1 MKKVMLGI
9 LVVIPI
15 IIMLIVGL
23 VTSFVSTQAYIG
35 VESVSLDRDTVQI
48 SLSDVEQD
56 ANGRYIVDLDDY
68 INVTVLPERATN
80 KTVEWQIQGDVEV
93 TTSGVPGAELV
104 EASDEGYQVVDT
116 NTTGLLEITGY
127 CTFRVSA
134 SAEGYIDTCLVE
146 VTDSD
151 VQNITLSG
159 QNELS
164 TGEKTML
171 TAAYDP
177 AGSMV
182 TEGRWESDNPS
193 VATVDANGVVT
204 AVGEGRAVIYM
215 YATQNKATEEIGKL
229 SEVRSEGFAVNVT
242 AGASLFGS
250 TVYTADRR
258 VDLAASGVADAS
270 SATDGV
276 IEDGILIINE
286 GASSATVSS
295 PAGDVMFVVCGAD
308 DFVIANADFFA
319 YDSDSED
326 TYTLGIGEIPL
337 DLDAEWLA
345 DIGASDDAP
354 EAKWSSSDESVAT
367 VDENGVVTA
376 VSKGEVTITATVA
389 GNSRAIRLFA
399 VEKTSVFRL
408 QLDESSLAVGLARE
422 TVFAAYRFDP
432 EHELTQADYD
442 RGTEYYVD
450 NVLEIALSL
459 PVAPEE
465 ADDRAEF
472 YDAFIFET
480 DRPELASF
488 EGNVLVFNADA
499 IKERTD
505 ITISVRARYPRNPS
519 LAAQTLTITVIPA
532 VEVNDVNEFFVA
544 ARSTQTFTKLFNGL
558 NENNEVTH
566 RYDANTPAYD
576 GDIVLGS
583 DIAYCDTKTGEPL
596 LTALDVTAEKYQYN
610 NYEAQICCSLYGNNH
625 RIFASQSFMTK
636 YNCALVIVR
645 DEDAVVSNVTISPN
659 NDVGDEI
666 QAASDAKGIKGYA
679 IQFRTVSYDDE
690 YVNDDLTVCRLEYSI
705 IQNAGTG
712 IGLHGVD
719 LTIDGCIVR
728 NMGGTGIYVPTNM
741 ESEESA
747 QQSDGR
753 KGDVKYSILRTHNLV
768 MSNLIGTGM
777 SFHYVDF
784 SNNDYKKQYADQK
797 AAAGQVST
805 LIQTGFLDIYNWQST
820 DALSLIDKDSIGES
834 EAALIDP
841 AMVLLEEALKNPKFA
856 YLIKD
861 YDSNQYVHFGFISTG
876 LGEKSYLNPS
886 FEDERFVE
894 LSTDMFKDIGGL
906 GGTILGMLP
915 NPIRV
920 WCYTAS
926 ESAIVPGA
934 TYTVNTRFIDRLH
947 QD

>member
-1 MKKVMLGI
+1 MKKVMLGV

-35 VESVSLDRDTVQI
+35 VESVSMDRDTVQI
-48 SLSDVEQD
+48 FWSDVEED
-56 ANGRYIVDLDDY
+56 ANGRYIVNLNDY

-80 KTVEWQIQGDVEV
+80 KTVEWQIQGDIEV
-93 TTSGVPGAELV
+93 TTSGVPGVELV
-104 EASDEGYQVVDT
+104 EASDDGYTAVDT

-127 CTFRVSA
+127 CTFRVSVN
-134 SAEGYIDTCLVE
+134 AEGYLDTCLVE

-151 VQNITLSG
+151 VQSITLSG
-159 QNELS
+159 ENELS

-171 TAAYDP
+171 TAAYNP

-204 AVGEGRAVIYM
+204 AVGEGSAVIYM
-215 YATQNKATEEIGKL
+215 CATQNGTGE
-229 SEVRSEGFAVNVT
+229 EVRSEGFTVT
-242 AGASLFGS
+242 VKAGASLFGS
-250 TVYTADRR
+250 TVYTAERR
-258 VDLAASGVADAS
+258 VDLAAAGVADAAA
-270 SATDGV
+270 ATGGV
-276 IEDGILIINE
+276 IEDGVLVIDD

-295 PAGDVMFVVCGAD
+295 PAGDVTFVVCGAD

-319 YDSDSED
+319 YDPDSED

-345 DIGASDDAP
+345 DIGAQDEAP
-354 EAKWSSSDESVAT
+354 SATWSSSDESVAT

-389 GNSRAIRLFA
+389 GVSKEIRLFA
-399 VEKTSVFRL
+399 VEKISIFRL

-422 TVFAAYRFDP
+422 TVFASYRFDP
-432 EHELTQADYD
+432 THELTEDDYD
-442 RGTEYYVD
+442 RGTEFYVD

-459 PVAPEE
+459 PVVPEE

-472 YDAFIFET
+472 YDAFVFET

-499 IKERTD
+499 ISERTD
-505 ITISVRARYPRNPS
+505 ITISVSARYPRNPS

-544 ARSTQTFTKLFNGL
+544 ARSTQTFTKLFDGL
-558 NENNEVTH
+558 SH
-566 RYDANTPAYD
+566 RYDPNTPAFD

-583 DIAYCDTKTGEPL
+583 DIAYCDTETGEPL

-625 RIFASQSFMTK
+625 RIYASQSFMTE
-636 YNCALVIVR
+636 YNCCLVTVR
-645 DEDAVVSNVTISPN
+645 EEGAVVSNVTISPN

-666 QAASDAKGIKGYA
+666 QAASDAQGIKGYA

-690 YVNDDLTVCRLEYSI
+690 YVNDNLTACRLEYSI

-719 LTIDGCIVR
+719 FTIDGCIVR

-741 ESEESA
+741 EDKESA
-747 QQSDGR
+747 HDEDGDGIE
-753 KGDVKYSILRTHNLV
+753 GDVKYSILRTHNLV

-777 SFHYVDF
+777 SFHYVNF
-784 SNNDYKKQYADQK
+784 SNNDYKKQFADQK

-820 DALSLIDKDSIGES
+820 DALSLIDKDSIDDTA
-834 EAALIDP
+834 AALIEP
-841 AMVLLEEALKNPKFA
+841 AMALLRTALENQKFA

-861 YDSNQYVHFGFISTG
+861 YDGTSYVHFGFVSTG
-876 LGEKSYLNPS
+876 LSEKSYLNPS

-894 LSTDMFKDIGGL
+894 LSTDMFREIGGS
-906 GGTILGMLP
+906 GVILGMLP

-926 ESAIVPGA
+926 EGDIVPGA

>member
-1 MKKVMLGI
+1 MKKVMLGV

-35 VESVSLDRDTVQI
+35 VESVSMDRDTVQI
-48 SLSDVEQD
+48 FWSDVEED
-56 ANGRYIVDLDDY
+56 ANGRYIVNLNDY

-80 KTVEWQIQGDVEV
+80 KTVEWQIQGDIEV
-93 TTSGVPGAELV
+93 TTSGVPGVELV
-104 EASDEGYQVVDT
+104 EASDDGYTAVDT

-127 CTFRVSA
+127 CTFRVSVN
-134 SAEGYIDTCLVE
+134 AEGYLDTCLVE

-151 VQNITLSG
+151 VQSITLSG
-159 QNELS
+159 ENELF
-164 TGEKTML
+164 TGDKTML
-171 TAAYDP
+171 SSAYNP
-177 AGSMV
+177 VGSMV

-204 AVGEGRAVIYM
+204 AVGEGSAVIYM
-215 YATQNKATEEIGKL
+215 YATQNGTGE
-229 SEVRSEGFAVNVT
+229 EVRSEGFTVT
-242 AGASLFGS
+242 VKAGASLFGS
-250 TVYTADRR
+250 TVYTAERS
-258 VDLAASGVADAS
+258 VDLAAAGVADAAA
-270 SATDGV
+270 ATGGV
-276 IEDGILIINE
+276 IEDGVLVIDD

-295 PAGDVMFVVCGAD
+295 PAGDVTFVVCGAD

-319 YDSDSED
+319 YDPDSED

-345 DIGASDDAP
+345 DIGAQDEAP
-354 EAKWSSSDESVAT
+354 SATWSSSDESVAT

-389 GNSRAIRLFA
+389 GVSKEIRLFA
-399 VEKTSVFRL
+399 VEKISIFRL

-422 TVFAAYRFDP
+422 TVFASYRFDP
-432 EHELTQADYD
+432 THELTQDDYD
-442 RGTEYYVD
+442 RGTEFYVD

-459 PVAPEE
+459 PVVPEE

-472 YDAFIFET
+472 YDAFVFET

-499 IKERTD
+499 ISERTD
-505 ITISVRARYPRNPS
+505 ITISVSARYPRNPS

-544 ARSTQTFTKLFNGL
+544 ARSTQTFTKLFDGL
-558 NENNEVTH
+558 SH
-566 RYDANTPAYD
+566 RYDPNTPAFD

-583 DIAYCDTKTGEPL
+583 DIAYCDTETGEPL

-625 RIFASQSFMTK
+625 RIYASQSFMTE
-636 YNCALVIVR
+636 YNCCLVTVR
-645 DEDAVVSNVTISPN
+645 EEGAVVSNVTISPN

-666 QAASDAKGIKGYA
+666 QAASDAQGIKGYA

-690 YVNDDLTVCRLEYSI
+690 YVNDNLTACRLEYSI

-719 LTIDGCIVR
+719 FTIDGCIVR

-741 ESEESA
+741 EDKESA
-747 QQSDGR
+747 HDEDGDGIE
-753 KGDVKYSILRTHNLV
+753 GDVKYSILRTHNLV

-777 SFHYVDF
+777 SFHYVNF
-784 SNNDYKKQYADQK
+784 SNNDYKKQFADQK

-820 DALSLIDKDSIGES
+820 DALSLIDKDSIDDTA
-834 EAALIDP
+834 AALIEP
-841 AMVLLEEALKNPKFA
+841 AMALLRTALENQKFA

-861 YDSNQYVHFGFISTG
+861 YDGTSYVHFGFVSTG
-876 LGEKSYLNPS
+876 LSEKSYLNPS

-894 LSTDMFKDIGGL
+894 LSTDMFREIGGS
-906 GGTILGMLP
+906 GVILGMLP

-926 ESAIVPGA
+926 EGDIVPGA

>member
-1 MKKVMLGI
+1 MKKVMLGV

-35 VESVSLDRDTVQI
+35 VESVSMDRDTVQI
-48 SLSDVEQD
+48 FWSDVEED
-56 ANGRYIVDLDDY
+56 ENGRYIVNLNDY

-80 KTVEWQIQGDVEV
+80 KTVEWQISDVEV

-104 EASDEGYQVVDT
+104 EVSDDGYKVVDT

-127 CTFRVSA
+127 CTFRVSVN
-134 SAEGYIDTCLVE
+134 AEGYLDTCLVE

-151 VQNITLSG
+151 VQSITLSG
-159 QNELS
+159 ENELS

-171 TAAYDP
+171 TAAYNP

-204 AVGEGRAVIYM
+204 AVGEGSAVIYM
-215 YATQNKATEEIGKL
+215 CATQNGTGE
-229 SEVRSEGFAVNVT
+229 EVRSEGFTVT
-242 AGASLFGS
+242 VKAGASLFGS
-250 TVYTADRR
+250 TVYTAERR
-258 VDLAASGVADAS
+258 VDLAAAGVADAAA
-270 SATDGV
+270 ATGGV
-276 IEDGILIINE
+276 IEDGVLVIDD

-295 PAGDVMFVVCGAD
+295 PAGDVTFVVCGAD

-319 YDSDSED
+319 YDPDSED

-345 DIGASDDAP
+345 DIGAQDEAP
-354 EAKWSSSDESVAT
+354 SAMWSSSDESVAT

-389 GNSRAIRLFA
+389 GVSKEIRLFA
-399 VEKTSVFRL
+399 VEKISIFRL

-422 TVFAAYRFDP
+422 TVFASYRFDP
-432 EHELTQADYD
+432 THELTQDDYD
-442 RGTEYYVD
+442 RGTEFYVD

-459 PVAPEE
+459 PVVPEE

-472 YDAFIFET
+472 YDAFIFKT

-499 IKERTD
+499 ISERTD
-505 ITISVRARYPRNPS
+505 ITISVSARYPRNPS

-544 ARSTQTFTKLFNGL
+544 ARSTQTFTKLFDGL
-558 NENNEVTH
+558 SH
-566 RYDANTPAYD
+566 RYDPNTPAFD

-583 DIAYCDTKTGEPL
+583 DIAYCDTETGEPL

-625 RIFASQSFMTK
+625 RIYASRSFMTE
-636 YNCALVIVR
+636 YNCCLVTVR
-645 DEDAVVSNVTISPN
+645 EEGAVVSNVTISPN

-666 QAASDAKGIKGYA
+666 QAASDAQGIKGYA

-690 YVNDDLTVCRLEYSI
+690 YVNDNLTACRLEYSI

-719 LTIDGCIVR
+719 FTIDGCIVR

-741 ESEESA
+741 EDKESA
-747 QQSDGR
+747 HDEDGDGIE
-753 KGDVKYSILRTHNLV
+753 GDVKYSILRTHNLV

-777 SFHYVDF
+777 SFHYVNF
-784 SNNDYKKQYADQK
+784 SNNDYKKQFADQK

-820 DALSLIDKDSIGES
+820 DALSLIDKDSIDDTA
-834 EAALIDP
+834 AALIEP
-841 AMVLLEEALKNPKFA
+841 AMALLRTALENQKFA

-861 YDSNQYVHFGFISTG
+861 YDGTSYVHFGFVSTG
-876 LGEKSYLNPS
+876 LSEKSYLNPS

-894 LSTDMFKDIGGL
+894 LSTDMFREIGGS
-906 GGTILGMLP
+906 GVILGMLP

-926 ESAIVPGA
+926 EGDIVPGA

>member
-1 MKKVMLGI
+1 MKKVMLGV

-35 VESVSLDRDTVQI
+35 VESVSMDRDTVQI
-48 SLSDVEQD
+48 FWSDVEED
-56 ANGRYIVDLDDY
+56 ANGRYIVNLNDY

-80 KTVEWQIQGDVEV
+80 KTVEWQIQGDIEV
-93 TTSGVPGAELV
+93 TTSGVPGVELV
-104 EASDEGYQVVDT
+104 EASDDGYTAVDT

-127 CTFRVSA
+127 CTFRVSVN
-134 SAEGYIDTCLVE
+134 AEGYLDTCLVE

-151 VQNITLSG
+151 VQSITLSG
-159 QNELS
+159 ENELF
-164 TGEKTML
+164 TGDKTML
-171 TAAYDP
+171 SAAYNP
-177 AGSMV
+177 VGSMV

-204 AVGEGRAVIYM
+204 AVGEGSAVIYM
-215 YATQNKATEEIGKL
+215 YATQNGTGE
-229 SEVRSEGFAVNVT
+229 EVRSEGFTVT
-242 AGASLFGS
+242 VKVGASLFGS
-250 TVYTADRR
+250 TVYTAERS
-258 VDLAASGVADAS
+258 VDLAAAGVADAAA
-270 SATDGV
+270 ATGGV
-276 IEDGILIINE
+276 IEDGVLVIDD

-295 PAGDVMFVVCGAD
+295 PAGDVTFVVCGAD

-319 YDSDSED
+319 YDPDSED

-345 DIGASDDAP
+345 DIGAQDEAP
-354 EAKWSSSDESVAT
+354 SATWSSSDESVAT

-389 GNSRAIRLFA
+389 GVSKEIRLFA
-399 VEKTSVFRL
+399 VEKISIFRL

-422 TVFAAYRFDP
+422 TVFASYRFDP
-432 EHELTQADYD
+432 THELTEDDYD
-442 RGTEYYVD
+442 RGTEFYVD

-459 PVAPEE
+459 PVVPEE

-472 YDAFIFET
+472 YDAFVFET

-499 IKERTD
+499 ISERTD
-505 ITISVRARYPRNPS
+505 ITISVSARYPRNPS

-544 ARSTQTFTKLFNGL
+544 ARSTQTFTKLFDGL
-558 NENNEVTH
+558 SH
-566 RYDANTPAYD
+566 RYDPNTPAFD

-583 DIAYCDTKTGEPL
+583 DIAYCDTETGEPL

-625 RIFASQSFMTK
+625 RIYASQSFMTE
-636 YNCALVIVR
+636 YNCCLVTVR
-645 DEDAVVSNVTISPN
+645 EEGAVVSNVTISPN

-666 QAASDAKGIKGYA
+666 QAASDAQGIKGYA

-690 YVNDDLTVCRLEYSI
+690 YVNDNLTACRLEYSI

-719 LTIDGCIVR
+719 FTIDGCIVR

-741 ESEESA
+741 ENEESA
-747 QQSDGR
+747 HDEDGDGIE
-753 KGDVKYSILRTHNLV
+753 GDVKYSILRTHNLV

-784 SNNDYKKQYADQK
+784 SNNPYKKQYADQK

-805 LIQTGFLDIYNWQST
+805 LIQTGFLDIYNWQYT
-820 DALSLIDKDSIGES
+820 EALNLIDKDSIDGTA
-834 EAALIDP
+834 AALIEP
-841 AMVLLEEALKNPKFA
+841 AMALLKTALENPKFA

-861 YDSNQYVHFGFISTG
+861 YDGTSYVHFGFVSTG
-876 LGEKSYLNPS
+876 LSEKSYLNPS

-920 WCYTAS
+920 WCYTAE
-926 ESAIVPGA
+926 ESDIVPGA

>member
-1 MKKVMLGI
+1 MKKVMLGV

-23 VTSFVSTQAYIG
+23 VTSFVSIQASIG
-35 VESVSLDRDTVQI
+35 VESVSMDRDTVQI
-48 SLSDVEQD
+48 FWSDVKED
-56 ANGRYIVDLDDY
+56 ENGRYIVNLNDY

-80 KTVEWQIQGDVEV
+80 KTVEWQIQGDIEV

-104 EASDEGYQVVDT
+104 EVSDDGYKVVDT

-127 CTFRVSA
+127 CTFRVSVN
-134 SAEGYIDTCLVE
+134 AEGYLDTCLVE

-151 VQNITLSG
+151 VQSITLSG
-159 QNELS
+159 ENELF
-164 TGEKTML
+164 TGDKTML
-171 TAAYDP
+171 SSAYNP
-177 AGSMV
+177 VGSMV

-204 AVGEGRAVIYM
+204 AVGEGSAVIYM
-215 YATQNKATEEIGKL
+215 YATQNGTGE
-229 SEVRSEGFAVNVT
+229 EVRSEGFTVT
-242 AGASLFGS
+242 VKAGASLFGS
-250 TVYTADRR
+250 TVYTAERR
-258 VDLAASGVADAS
+258 VDLAAAGVADAAA
-270 SATDGV
+270 ATGGV
-276 IEDGILIINE
+276 IEDGVLVIDD

-295 PAGDVMFVVCGAD
+295 PAGDVTFVVCGAD

-319 YDSDSED
+319 YDPDSED

-345 DIGASDDAP
+345 DIGAQDEAP
-354 EAKWSSSDESVAT
+354 SATWSSSDESVAT

-389 GNSRAIRLFA
+389 GVSKEIRLFA
-399 VEKTSVFRL
+399 VEKISIFRL

-422 TVFAAYRFDP
+422 TVFASYRFDP
-432 EHELTQADYD
+432 THELTQDDYD
-442 RGTEYYVD
+442 RGTEFYVD

-459 PVAPEE
+459 PVVPEE

-472 YDAFIFET
+472 YDAFIFKT

-499 IKERTD
+499 ISERTD
-505 ITISVRARYPRNPS
+505 ITISVSARYPRNPS

-544 ARSTQTFTKLFNGL
+544 ARSTQTFTKLFDGL
-558 NENNEVTH
+558 SH
-566 RYDANTPAYD
+566 RYDPNTPAFD

-583 DIAYCDTKTGEPL
+583 DIAYCDTETGEPL

-625 RIFASQSFMTK
+625 RIYASRSFMTE
-636 YNCALVIVR
+636 YNCCLVTVR
-645 DEDAVVSNVTISPN
+645 EEGAVVSNVTISPN

-666 QAASDAKGIKGYA
+666 QAASDAQGIKGYA

-690 YVNDDLTVCRLEYSI
+690 YVNDNLTACRLEYSI

-719 LTIDGCIVR
+719 FTIDGCIVR

-741 ESEESA
+741 EDKESA
-747 QQSDGR
+747 HDEDGDGIE
-753 KGDVKYSILRTHNLV
+753 GDVKYSILRTHNLV

-777 SFHYVDF
+777 SFHYVNF
-784 SNNDYKKQYADQK
+784 SNNDYKKQFADQK

-820 DALSLIDKDSIGES
+820 DALSLIDKDSIDDTA
-834 EAALIDP
+834 AALIEP
-841 AMVLLEEALKNPKFA
+841 AMALLKTALENPKFA

-861 YDSNQYVHFGFISTG
+861 YDGTSYVHFGFVSTG
-876 LGEKSYLNPS
+876 LSEKSYLNPS

-894 LSTDMFKDIGGL
+894 LSTDMFREIGGS
-906 GGTILGMLP
+906 GVILGMLP

-926 ESAIVPGA
+926 EGDIVPGA

>member
-1 MKKVMLGI
+1 MKKVMLGV

-35 VESVSLDRDTVQI
+35 VESVSMDRDTVQI
-48 SLSDVEQD
+48 FWSDVEED
-56 ANGRYIVDLDDY
+56 ANGRYIVNLNDY

-80 KTVEWQIQGDVEV
+80 KTVEWQIQGDIEV
-93 TTSGVPGAELV
+93 TTSGVPGVELV
-104 EASDEGYQVVDT
+104 EASDDGYKVVDT

-127 CTFRVSA
+127 CTFRVSVN
-134 SAEGYIDTCLVE
+134 AEGYLDTCLVE

-151 VQNITLSG
+151 VQSITLSG
-159 QNELS
+159 ENELS

-171 TAAYDP
+171 TAAYNP

-204 AVGEGRAVIYM
+204 AVGEGSAVIYM
-215 YATQNKATEEIGKL
+215 CATQNGTGE
-229 SEVRSEGFAVNVT
+229 EVRSEGFTVT
-242 AGASLFGS
+242 VKAGASLFGS
-250 TVYTADRR
+250 TVYTAERR
-258 VDLAASGVADAS
+258 VDLAAAGVADAAA
-270 SATDGV
+270 ATGGV
-276 IEDGILIINE
+276 IEDGVLVIDD

-295 PAGDVMFVVCGAD
+295 PAGDVTFVVCGAD

-319 YDSDSED
+319 YDPDSED

-345 DIGASDDAP
+345 DIGAQDEAP
-354 EAKWSSSDESVAT
+354 SATWSSSDESVAT

-389 GNSRAIRLFA
+389 GVSKEIRLFA
-399 VEKTSVFRL
+399 VEKISIFRL

-422 TVFAAYRFDP
+422 TVFASYRFDP
-432 EHELTQADYD
+432 THELTQDDYD
-442 RGTEYYVD
+442 RGTEFYVD

-459 PVAPEE
+459 PVVPEE

-472 YDAFIFET
+472 YDAFIFKT

-499 IKERTD
+499 ISERTD
-505 ITISVRARYPRNPS
+505 ITISVSARYPRNPS

-544 ARSTQTFTKLFNGL
+544 ARSTQTFTKLFDGL
-558 NENNEVTH
+558 SH
-566 RYDANTPAYD
+566 RYDPNTPAFD

-583 DIAYCDTKTGEPL
+583 DIAYCDTETGEPL

-610 NYEAQICCSLYGNNH
+610 NYEAQICCSLYGNSH
-625 RIFASQSFMTK
+625 RIYASRSFMTE
-636 YNCALVIVR
+636 YNCCLVTVR
-645 DEDAVVSNVTISPN
+645 EEGAVVSNVTISPN

-666 QAASDAKGIKGYA
+666 QAASDAQGIKGYA

-690 YVNDDLTVCRLEYSI
+690 YVNDNLTACRLEYSI

-719 LTIDGCIVR
+719 CTIDGCIVR

-741 ESEESA
+741 ENEESA
-747 QQSDGR
+747 HAENGDGIE
-753 KGDVKYSILRTHNLV
+753 GDVKYSILRTHNLV

-777 SFHYVDF
+777 SFHYVNF
-784 SNNDYKKQYADQK
+784 SNNDYKKQFADQK

-820 DALSLIDKDSIGES
+820 DALSLIDKDSIDDTA
-834 EAALIDP
+834 AALIEP
-841 AMVLLEEALKNPKFA
+841 AMALLRTALENQKFA

-861 YDSNQYVHFGFISTG
+861 YDGTSYVHFGFVSTG
-876 LGEKSYLNPS
+876 LSEKSYLNPS

-894 LSTDMFKDIGGL
+894 LSTDMFREIGGS
-906 GGTILGMLP
+906 GVILGMLP

-926 ESAIVPGA
+926 EGDIVPGA

>member
-1 MKKVMLGI
+1 MKKVMLGV

-35 VESVSLDRDTVQI
+35 VESVSMDRDTVQI
-48 SLSDVEQD
+48 FWSDVEED
-56 ANGRYIVDLDDY
+56 ANGRYIVNLNDY

-80 KTVEWQIQGDVEV
+80 KTVEWQIQGDIEV
-93 TTSGVPGAELV
+93 TTSGVPGVELV
-104 EASDEGYQVVDT
+104 EASDDGYTAVDT

-127 CTFRVSA
+127 CTFRVSVN
-134 SAEGYIDTCLVE
+134 AEGYLDTCLVE

-151 VQNITLSG
+151 VQSITLSG
-159 QNELS
+159 ENELF
-164 TGEKTML
+164 TGDKTML
-171 TAAYDP
+171 SAAYNP
-177 AGSMV
+177 VGSMV

-204 AVGEGRAVIYM
+204 AVGEGSAVIYM
-215 YATQNKATEEIGKL
+215 YATQNGTGE
-229 SEVRSEGFAVNVT
+229 EVRSEGFTVT
-242 AGASLFGS
+242 VKAGASLFGS
-250 TVYTADRR
+250 TVYTAERS
-258 VDLAASGVADAS
+258 VDLAAAGVADAAA
-270 SATDGV
+270 ATGGV
-276 IEDGILIINE
+276 IEDGVLVIDD

-295 PAGDVMFVVCGAD
+295 PAGDVTFVVCGAD

-319 YDSDSED
+319 YDPDSED

-345 DIGASDDAP
+345 DIGAQDEAP
-354 EAKWSSSDESVAT
+354 SATWSSSDESVAT

-389 GNSRAIRLFA
+389 GVSKEIRLFA
-399 VEKTSVFRL
+399 VEKISIFRL

-422 TVFAAYRFDP
+422 TVFASYRFDP
-432 EHELTQADYD
+432 THELTEDDYD
-442 RGTEYYVD
+442 RGTEFYVD

-459 PVAPEE
+459 PVVPEE

-472 YDAFIFET
+472 YDAFVFET

-499 IKERTD
+499 ISERTD
-505 ITISVRARYPRNPS
+505 ITISVSARYPRNPS

-544 ARSTQTFTKLFNGL
+544 ARSTQTFTKLFDGL
-558 NENNEVTH
+558 SH
-566 RYDANTPAYD
+566 RYDPNTPAFD

-583 DIAYCDTKTGEPL
+583 DIAYCDTETGEPL

-625 RIFASQSFMTK
+625 RIYASQSFMTE
-636 YNCALVIVR
+636 YNCCLVTVR
-645 DEDAVVSNVTISPN
+645 EEGAVVSNVTISPN

-666 QAASDAKGIKGYA
+666 QAASDAQGIKGYA

-690 YVNDDLTVCRLEYSI
+690 YVNDNLTACRLEYSI

-719 LTIDGCIVR
+719 FTIDGCIVR

-741 ESEESA
+741 ENEESA
-747 QQSDGR
+747 HDEDGDGIE
-753 KGDVKYSILRTHNLV
+753 GDVKYSILRTHNLV

-777 SFHYVDF
+777 SFHYVNF
-784 SNNDYKKQYADQK
+784 SNNPYKKQYADQK

-820 DALSLIDKDSIGES
+820 DALSLIDKDSIDDTA
-834 EAALIDP
+834 AALIEP
-841 AMVLLEEALKNPKFA
+841 AMALLRTALENQKFA

-861 YDSNQYVHFGFISTG
+861 YDGTSYVHFGFVSTG
-876 LGEKSYLNPS
+876 LSEKSYLNPS

-894 LSTDMFKDIGGL
+894 LSTDMFREIGGS
-906 GGTILGMLP
+906 GVILGMLP

-920 WCYTAS
+920 WCYTAE
-926 ESAIVPGA
+926 ESDIVPGA

>member
-1 MKKVMLGI
+1 MKKVMLGV

-35 VESVSLDRDTVQI
+35 VESVSMDRDTVQI
-48 SLSDVEQD
+48 FWSDVEED
-56 ANGRYIVDLDDY
+56 ANGRYIVNLNDY

-80 KTVEWQIQGDVEV
+80 KTVEWQIQGDIEV
-93 TTSGVPGAELV
+93 TTSGVPGVELV
-104 EASDEGYQVVDT
+104 EASDDGYTAVDT

-127 CTFRVSA
+127 CTFRVSVN
-134 SAEGYIDTCLVE
+134 AEGYLDTCLVE

-151 VQNITLSG
+151 VQSITLSG
-159 QNELS
+159 ENELS

-171 TAAYDP
+171 TAAYNP

-204 AVGEGRAVIYM
+204 AVGEGSAVIYM
-215 YATQNKATEEIGKL
+215 CATQNGTGE
-229 SEVRSEGFAVNVT
+229 EVRSEGFTVT
-242 AGASLFGS
+242 VKAGASLFGS
-250 TVYTADRR
+250 TVYTAERR
-258 VDLAASGVADAS
+258 VDLAAAGVADAAA
-270 SATDGV
+270 ATGGV
-276 IEDGILIINE
+276 IEDGVLVIDD

-295 PAGDVMFVVCGAD
+295 PAGDVTFVVCGAD

-319 YDSDSED
+319 YDPDSED

-345 DIGASDDAP
+345 DIGAQDEAP
-354 EAKWSSSDESVAT
+354 SATWSSSDESVAT

-389 GNSRAIRLFA
+389 GVSKEIRLFA
-399 VEKTSVFRL
+399 VEKISIFRL

-422 TVFAAYRFDP
+422 TVFASYRFDP
-432 EHELTQADYD
+432 THELTQDDYD
-442 RGTEYYVD
+442 RGTEFYVD

-459 PVAPEE
+459 PVVPEE

-472 YDAFIFET
+472 YDAFIFKT

-499 IKERTD
+499 ISERTD
-505 ITISVRARYPRNPS
+505 ITISVSARYPRNPS

-544 ARSTQTFTKLFNGL
+544 ARSTQTFTKLFDGL
-558 NENNEVTH
+558 SH
-566 RYDANTPAYD
+566 RYDPNTPAFD

-583 DIAYCDTKTGEPL
+583 DIAYCDTETGEPL

-625 RIFASQSFMTK
+625 RIYASRSFMTE
-636 YNCALVIVR
+636 YNCCLVTVR
-645 DEDAVVSNVTISPN
+645 EEGAVVSNVTISPN

-666 QAASDAKGIKGYA
+666 QAASDAQGIKGYA

-690 YVNDDLTVCRLEYSI
+690 YVNDNLTACRLEYSI

-719 LTIDGCIVR
+719 FTIDGCIVR

-741 ESEESA
+741 ENEESA
-747 QQSDGR
+747 HDEDGDGIE
-753 KGDVKYSILRTHNLV
+753 GDVKYSILRTHNLV

-777 SFHYVDF
+777 SFHYVNF
-784 SNNDYKKQYADQK
+784 SNNDYKKQFADQK

-820 DALSLIDKDSIGES
+820 DALSLIDKDSIDDTA
-834 EAALIDP
+834 AALIEP
-841 AMVLLEEALKNPKFA
+841 AMALLRTALENQKFA

-861 YDSNQYVHFGFISTG
+861 YDGTSYVHFGFVSTG
-876 LGEKSYLNPS
+876 LSEKSYLNPS

-894 LSTDMFKDIGGL
+894 LSTDMFREIGGS
-906 GGTILGMLP
+906 GVILGMLP

-926 ESAIVPGA
+926 EGDIVPGA

>member
-1 MKKVMLGI
+1 MKKVMLGV

-35 VESVSLDRDTVQI
+35 VESVSLDWDTVQI
-48 SLSDVEQD
+48 FWSDVEED
-56 ANGRYIVDLDDY
+56 ANGRYIVNLNDY

-80 KTVEWQIQGDVEV
+80 KTVEWQIQGDIEV
-93 TTSGVPGAELV
+93 TTSGVPGVELV
-104 EASDEGYQVVDT
+104 EASDDGYKVVDT

-127 CTFRVSA
+127 CTFRVSVN
-134 SAEGYIDTCLVE
+134 AEGYLDTCLVE

-151 VQNITLSG
+151 VQSITLSG
-159 QNELS
+159 ENELF
-164 TGEKTML
+164 TGDKTML
-171 TAAYDP
+171 SSAYNP
-177 AGSMV
+177 VGSMV

-204 AVGEGRAVIYM
+204 AVGEGSAVIYM
-215 YATQNKATEEIGKL
+215 YATQNGTGE
-229 SEVRSEGFAVNVT
+229 EVRSEGFTVT
-242 AGASLFGS
+242 VKAGASLFGS
-250 TVYTADRR
+250 TVYTAERS
-258 VDLAASGVADAS
+258 VDLAAAGVADAAA
-270 SATDGV
+270 ATGGV
-276 IEDGILIINE
+276 IEDGVLVIDD

-295 PAGDVMFVVCGAD
+295 PAGDVTFVVCGAD

-319 YDSDSED
+319 YDPDSED

-345 DIGASDDAP
+345 DIGAQDEAP
-354 EAKWSSSDESVAT
+354 SATWSSSDESVAT

-389 GNSRAIRLFA
+389 GVSKEIRLFA
-399 VEKTSVFRL
+399 VEKISIFRL

-422 TVFAAYRFDP
+422 TVFASYRFDP
-432 EHELTQADYD
+432 THELTQDDYD
-442 RGTEYYVD
+442 RGTEFYVD

-459 PVAPEE
+459 PVVPEE

-472 YDAFIFET
+472 YDAFIFKT

-499 IKERTD
+499 ISERTD
-505 ITISVRARYPRNPS
+505 ITISVSARYPRNPS

-544 ARSTQTFTKLFNGL
+544 ARSTQTFTKLFDGL
-558 NENNEVTH
+558 SH
-566 RYDANTPAYD
+566 RYDPNTPAFD

-583 DIAYCDTKTGEPL
+583 DIAYCDTETGEPL

-625 RIFASQSFMTK
+625 RIYASRSFMTE
-636 YNCALVIVR
+636 YNCCLVTVR
-645 DEDAVVSNVTISPN
+645 EEGAVVSNVTISPN

-666 QAASDAKGIKGYA
+666 QAASDAQGIKGYA

-690 YVNDDLTVCRLEYSI
+690 YVNDNLTACRLEYSI

-719 LTIDGCIVR
+719 FTIDGCIVR

-741 ESEESA
+741 EDKESA
-747 QQSDGR
+747 HDEDGDGIE
-753 KGDVKYSILRTHNLV
+753 GDVKYSILRTHNLV

-777 SFHYVDF
+777 SFHYVNF
-784 SNNDYKKQYADQK
+784 SNNDYKKQFADQK

-820 DALSLIDKDSIGES
+820 DALSLIDKDSIDDTA
-834 EAALIDP
+834 AALIEP
-841 AMVLLEEALKNPKFA
+841 AMALLKTALENPKFA

-861 YDSNQYVHFGFISTG
+861 YDGTSYVHFGFVSTG
-876 LGEKSYLNPS
+876 LSEKSYLNPS

-894 LSTDMFKDIGGL
+894 LSTDMFREIGGS
-906 GGTILGMLP
+906 GVILGMLP

-926 ESAIVPGA
+926 EGDIVPGA

>member
-1 MKKVMLGI
+1 MKKVMLGV

-35 VESVSLDRDTVQI
+35 VESVSMDRDTVQI
-48 SLSDVEQD
+48 FWSDVEED
-56 ANGRYIVDLDDY
+56 ENGRYIVNLNDY

-80 KTVEWQIQGDVEV
+80 KTVEWQISDVEV

-104 EASDEGYQVVDT
+104 EVSDDGYKVVDT

-127 CTFRVSA
+127 CTFRVSVN
-134 SAEGYIDTCLVE
+134 AEGYLDTCLVE

-151 VQNITLSG
+151 VQSITLSG
-159 QNELS
+159 ENELS

-171 TAAYDP
+171 TAAYNP

-204 AVGEGRAVIYM
+204 AVGEGSAVIYM
-215 YATQNKATEEIGKL
+215 CATQNGTGE
-229 SEVRSEGFAVNVT
+229 EVRSEGFTVT
-242 AGASLFGS
+242 VKAGASLFGS
-250 TVYTADRR
+250 TVYTAERR
-258 VDLAASGVADAS
+258 VDLAAAGVADAAA
-270 SATDGV
+270 ATGGV
-276 IEDGILIINE
+276 IEDGVLVIDD

-295 PAGDVMFVVCGAD
+295 PAGDVTFVVCGAD

-319 YDSDSED
+319 YDPDSED

-345 DIGASDDAP
+345 DIGAQDEAP
-354 EAKWSSSDESVAT
+354 SATWSSSDESVAT

-389 GNSRAIRLFA
+389 GVSKEIRLFA
-399 VEKTSVFRL
+399 VEKISIFRL

-422 TVFAAYRFDP
+422 TVFASYRFDP
-432 EHELTQADYD
+432 THELTQDDYD
-442 RGTEYYVD
+442 RGTEFYVD

-459 PVAPEE
+459 PVVPEE

-472 YDAFIFET
+472 YDAFVFET

-499 IKERTD
+499 ISERTD
-505 ITISVRARYPRNPS
+505 ITISVSARYPRNPS

-544 ARSTQTFTKLFNGL
+544 ARSTQTFTKLFDGL
-558 NENNEVTH
+558 SH
-566 RYDANTPAYD
+566 RYDPNTPAFD

-583 DIAYCDTKTGEPL
+583 DIAYCDTETGEPL

-625 RIFASQSFMTK
+625 RIYASQSFMTE
-636 YNCALVIVR
+636 YNCCLVTVR
-645 DEDAVVSNVTISPN
+645 EEGAVVSNVTISPN

-666 QAASDAKGIKGYA
+666 QAASDAQGIKGYA

-690 YVNDDLTVCRLEYSI
+690 YVNDNLTACRLEYSI

-719 LTIDGCIVR
+719 FTIDGCIVR

-741 ESEESA
+741 EDKESA
-747 QQSDGR
+747 HDEDGDGIE
-753 KGDVKYSILRTHNLV
+753 GDVKYSILRTHNLV

-777 SFHYVDF
+777 SFHYVNF
-784 SNNDYKKQYADQK
+784 SNNDYKKQFADQK

-820 DALSLIDKDSIGES
+820 DALSLIDKDSIDDTA
-834 EAALIDP
+834 AALIEP
-841 AMVLLEEALKNPKFA
+841 AMALLRTALENQKFA

-861 YDSNQYVHFGFISTG
+861 YDGTSYVHFGFVSTG
-876 LGEKSYLNPS
+876 LSEKSYLNPS

-894 LSTDMFKDIGGL
+894 LSTDMFREIGGS
-906 GGTILGMLP
+906 GVILGMLP

-926 ESAIVPGA
+926 EGDIVPGA

>member
-1 MKKVMLGI
+1 MKKVMLGV

-35 VESVSLDRDTVQI
+35 VESVSMDRDTVQI
-48 SLSDVEQD
+48 FWSDVEED
-56 ANGRYIVDLDDY
+56 ANGRYIVNLNDY

-80 KTVEWQIQGDVEV
+80 KTVEWQIQGDIEV
-93 TTSGVPGAELV
+93 TTSGVPGVELV
-104 EASDEGYQVVDT
+104 EASDDGYTAVDT

-127 CTFRVSA
+127 CTFRVSVN
-134 SAEGYIDTCLVE
+134 AEGYLDTCLVE

-151 VQNITLSG
+151 VQSITLSG
-159 QNELS
+159 ENELF
-164 TGEKTML
+164 TGDKTML
-171 TAAYDP
+171 SSAYNP
-177 AGSMV
+177 VGSMV

-204 AVGEGRAVIYM
+204 AVGEGSAVIYM
-215 YATQNKATEEIGKL
+215 YATQNGTGE
-229 SEVRSEGFAVNVT
+229 EVRSEGFTVT
-242 AGASLFGS
+242 VKAGASLFGS
-250 TVYTADRR
+250 TVYTAERS
-258 VDLAASGVADAS
+258 VDLAAAGVADAAA
-270 SATDGV
+270 ATGGV
-276 IEDGILIINE
+276 IEDGVLVIDD

-295 PAGDVMFVVCGAD
+295 PAGDVTFVVCGAD

-319 YDSDSED
+319 YDPDSED

-345 DIGASDDAP
+345 DIGAQDEAP
-354 EAKWSSSDESVAT
+354 SATWSSSDESVAT

-389 GNSRAIRLFA
+389 GVSKEIRLFA
-399 VEKTSVFRL
+399 VEKISIFRL

-422 TVFAAYRFDP
+422 TVFASYRFDP
-432 EHELTQADYD
+432 THELTQDDYD
-442 RGTEYYVD
+442 RGTEFYVD

-459 PVAPEE
+459 PVVPEE

-472 YDAFIFET
+472 YDAFIFKT

-499 IKERTD
+499 ISERTD
-505 ITISVRARYPRNPS
+505 ITISVSARYPRNPS

-544 ARSTQTFTKLFNGL
+544 ARSTQTFTKLFDGL
-558 NENNEVTH
+558 SH
-566 RYDANTPAYD
+566 RYDPNTPAFD

-583 DIAYCDTKTGEPL
+583 DIAYCDTETGEPL

-610 NYEAQICCSLYGNNH
+610 NYEAQICCSLYGNSH
-625 RIFASQSFMTK
+625 RIYASRSFMTE
-636 YNCALVIVR
+636 YNCCLVTVR
-645 DEDAVVSNVTISPN
+645 EEGAVVSNVTISPN

-666 QAASDAKGIKGYA
+666 QAASDAQGIKGYA

-690 YVNDDLTVCRLEYSI
+690 YVNDNLTACRLEYSI

-719 LTIDGCIVR
+719 CTIDGCIVR

-741 ESEESA
+741 ENEESA
-747 QQSDGR
+747 HAENGDGIE
-753 KGDVKYSILRTHNLV
+753 GDVKYSILRTHNLV

-777 SFHYVDF
+777 SFHYVNF
-784 SNNDYKKQYADQK
+784 SNNDYKKQFADQK

-820 DALSLIDKDSIGES
+820 DALSLIDKDSIDDTA
-834 EAALIDP
+834 AALIEP
-841 AMVLLEEALKNPKFA
+841 AMALLKTALENPKFA

-861 YDSNQYVHFGFISTG
+861 YDGTSYVHFGFVSTG
-876 LGEKSYLNPS
+876 LSEKSYLNPS

-894 LSTDMFKDIGGL
+894 LSTDMFREIGGS
-906 GGTILGMLP
+906 GVILGMLP

-926 ESAIVPGA
+926 EGDIVPGA

>member
-1 MKKVMLGI
+1 MKKVMLGV

-35 VESVSLDRDTVQI
+35 VESVSMDRDTVQI
-48 SLSDVEQD
+48 FWSDVEED
-56 ANGRYIVDLDDY
+56 ENGRYIVNLNDY

-80 KTVEWQIQGDVEV
+80 KTVEWQIQGDIEV
-93 TTSGVPGAELV
+93 TTSGVPGVELV
-104 EASDEGYQVVDT
+104 EASDDGYTAVDT

-127 CTFRVSA
+127 CTFRVSVN
-134 SAEGYIDTCLVE
+134 AEGYLDTCLVE

-151 VQNITLSG
+151 VQSITLSG
-159 QNELS
+159 ENELF
-164 TGEKTML
+164 TGDKTML
-171 TAAYDP
+171 SSAYNP
-177 AGSMV
+177 VGSMV

-204 AVGEGRAVIYM
+204 AVGEGSAVIYM
-215 YATQNKATEEIGKL
+215 YATQNGTGE
-229 SEVRSEGFAVNVT
+229 EVRSEGFTVT
-242 AGASLFGS
+242 VKAGASLFGS
-250 TVYTADRR
+250 TVYTAERS
-258 VDLAASGVADAS
+258 VDLAAAGVADAAA
-270 SATDGV
+270 ATGGV
-276 IEDGILIINE
+276 IEDGVLVIDD

-295 PAGDVMFVVCGAD
+295 PAGDVTFVVCGAD

-319 YDSDSED
+319 YDPDSED

-345 DIGASDDAP
+345 DIGAQDEAP
-354 EAKWSSSDESVAT
+354 SATWSSSDESVAT

-389 GNSRAIRLFA
+389 GVSKEIRLFA
-399 VEKTSVFRL
+399 VEKISIFRL

-422 TVFAAYRFDP
+422 TVFASYRFDP
-432 EHELTQADYD
+432 THELTEDDYD
-442 RGTEYYVD
+442 RGTEFYVD

-459 PVAPEE
+459 PVVPEE

-472 YDAFIFET
+472 YDAFVFET

-499 IKERTD
+499 ISERTD
-505 ITISVRARYPRNPS
+505 ITISVSARYPRNPS

-544 ARSTQTFTKLFNGL
+544 ARSTQTFTKLFDGL
-558 NENNEVTH
+558 SH
-566 RYDANTPAYD
+566 RYDPNTPAFD

-583 DIAYCDTKTGEPL
+583 DIAYCDTETGEPL

-625 RIFASQSFMTK
+625 RIYASQSFMTE
-636 YNCALVIVR
+636 YNCCLVTVR
-645 DEDAVVSNVTISPN
+645 EEGAVVSNVTISPN

-666 QAASDAKGIKGYA
+666 QAASDAQGIKGYA

-690 YVNDDLTVCRLEYSI
+690 YVNDNLTACRLEYSI

-719 LTIDGCIVR
+719 FTIDGCIVR

-741 ESEESA
+741 EDKESA
-747 QQSDGR
+747 HDEDGDGIE
-753 KGDVKYSILRTHNLV
+753 GDVKYSILRTHNLV

-777 SFHYVDF
+777 SFHYVNF
-784 SNNDYKKQYADQK
+784 SNNDYKKQFADQK

-820 DALSLIDKDSIGES
+820 DALSLIDKDSIDDTA
-834 EAALIDP
+834 AALIEP
-841 AMVLLEEALKNPKFA
+841 AMALLRTALENQKFA

-861 YDSNQYVHFGFISTG
+861 YDGTSYVHFGFVSTG
-876 LGEKSYLNPS
+876 LSEKSYLNPS

-894 LSTDMFKDIGGL
+894 LSTDMFREIGGS
-906 GGTILGMLP
+906 GVILGMLP

-926 ESAIVPGA
+926 EGDIVPGA

>member
-1 MKKVMLGI
+1 MKKVMLGV

-35 VESVSLDRDTVQI
+35 VESVSMDRDTVQI
-48 SLSDVEQD
+48 FWSDVEED
-56 ANGRYIVDLDDY
+56 ENGRYIVNLNDY

-80 KTVEWQIQGDVEV
+80 KTVEWQIQGDIEV
-93 TTSGVPGAELV
+93 TTSGVPGVELV
-104 EASDEGYQVVDT
+104 EASGDGYTAVDT

-127 CTFRVSA
+127 CTFRVSVN
-134 SAEGYIDTCLVE
+134 AEGYLDTCLVE

-151 VQNITLSG
+151 VQSITLSG
-159 QNELS
+159 ENELF
-164 TGEKTML
+164 TGDKTML
-171 TAAYDP
+171 SAAYNP
-177 AGSMV
+177 VGSMV

-204 AVGEGRAVIYM
+204 AVSEGSAVIYM
-215 YATQNKATEEIGKL
+215 CATQNGTGE
-229 SEVRSEGFAVNVT
+229 EVRSEGFTVT
-242 AGASLFGS
+242 VKAGASLFGS
-250 TVYTADRR
+250 TVYTAERS
-258 VDLAASGVADAS
+258 VDLAAAGVADAAA
-270 SATDGV
+270 ATGGV
-276 IEDGILIINE
+276 IEDGMLVIDD

-295 PAGDVMFVVCGAD
+295 PAGDVTFVVCGAD

-319 YDSDSED
+319 YDPDSED

-345 DIGASDDAP
+345 DIGAQDEAP
-354 EAKWSSSDESVAT
+354 SATWSSSDESVAT

-389 GNSRAIRLFA
+389 GVSKEIRLFA
-399 VEKTSVFRL
+399 VEKISIFRL

-422 TVFAAYRFDP
+422 TVFASYRFDP
-432 EHELTQADYD
+432 THELTQDDYD
-442 RGTEYYVD
+442 RGTEFYVD

-459 PVAPEE
+459 PVVPEE

-472 YDAFIFET
+472 YDAFVFKT
-480 DRPELASF
+480 DRPEFASF

-499 IKERTD
+499 ISERTD
-505 ITISVRARYPRNPS
+505 ITISVSARYPRNPS

-544 ARSTQTFTKLFNGL
+544 ARSTQTFTKLFDGL
-558 NENNEVTH
+558 SH
-566 RYDANTPAYD
+566 RYDPNTPAFD

-583 DIAYCDTKTGEPL
+583 DIAYCDTETGEPL

-610 NYEAQICCSLYGNNH
+610 DYEAQICCSLYGNNH
-625 RIFASQSFMTK
+625 RIYASRSFMTE
-636 YNCALVIVR
+636 YNCCLVTVR
-645 DEDAVVSNVTISPN
+645 EEGAVVSNVTISPN

-666 QAASDAKGIKGYA
+666 QAASDAQGIKGYA

-690 YVNDDLTVCRLEYSI
+690 FVNDDLTTCRLEYSI

-719 LTIDGCIVR
+719 CTIDGCIVR

-741 ESEESA
+741 ENEESA
-747 QQSDGR
+747 HAENGDGIE
-753 KGDVKYSILRTHNLV
+753 GDVKYSILRTHNLV

-784 SNNDYKKQYADQK
+784 SNNPYKKQYADQK

-805 LIQTGFLDIYNWQST
+805 LIQTGFLDIYNWQYT
-820 DALSLIDKDSIGES
+820 EALNLIDKDSIDGTA
-834 EAALIDP
+834 AALIEP
-841 AMVLLEEALKNPKFA
+841 AMALLKTALENPKFA

-861 YDSNQYVHFGFISTG
+861 YDGTSYVHFGFVSTG
-876 LGEKSYLNPS
+876 LSEKSYLNPS

-920 WCYTAS
+920 WCYTAE
-926 ESAIVPGA
+926 ESDIVPGA

>member
-1 MKKVMLGI
+1 MKKVMLGV

-35 VESVSLDRDTVQI
+35 VESVSMDRDTVQI
-48 SLSDVEQD
+48 FWSDVEED
-56 ANGRYIVDLDDY
+56 ENGRYIVNLNDY

-80 KTVEWQIQGDVEV
+80 KTVEWQISDVEV

-104 EASDEGYQVVDT
+104 EVSDDGYKVVDT

-127 CTFRVSA
+127 CTFRVSVN
-134 SAEGYIDTCLVE
+134 AEGYLDTCLVE

-151 VQNITLSG
+151 VQSITLSG
-159 QNELS
+159 ENELS

-171 TAAYDP
+171 TAAYNP

-204 AVGEGRAVIYM
+204 AVGEGSAVIYM
-215 YATQNKATEEIGKL
+215 CATQNGTGE
-229 SEVRSEGFAVNVT
+229 EVRSEGFTVT
-242 AGASLFGS
+242 VKAGASLFGS
-250 TVYTADRR
+250 TVYTAERR
-258 VDLAASGVADAS
+258 VDLAAAGVADAAA
-270 SATDGV
+270 ATGGV
-276 IEDGILIINE
+276 IEDGVLVIDD

-295 PAGDVMFVVCGAD
+295 PAGDVTFVVCGAD

-319 YDSDSED
+319 YDPDSED

-345 DIGASDDAP
+345 DIGAQDEAP
-354 EAKWSSSDESVAT
+354 SATWSSSDESVAT

-389 GNSRAIRLFA
+389 GVSKEIRLFA
-399 VEKTSVFRL
+399 VEKISIFRL

-422 TVFAAYRFDP
+422 TVFASYRFDP
-432 EHELTQADYD
+432 THELTQDDYD
-442 RGTEYYVD
+442 RGTEFYVD

-459 PVAPEE
+459 PVVPEE

-472 YDAFIFET
+472 YDAFIFKT

-499 IKERTD
+499 ISERTD
-505 ITISVRARYPRNPS
+505 ITISVSARYPRNPS

-544 ARSTQTFTKLFNGL
+544 ARSTQTFTKLFDGL
-558 NENNEVTH
+558 SH
-566 RYDANTPAYD
+566 RYDPNTPAFD

-583 DIAYCDTKTGEPL
+583 DIAYCDTETGEPL

-625 RIFASQSFMTK
+625 RIYASQSFMTE
-636 YNCALVIVR
+636 YNCCLVTVR
-645 DEDAVVSNVTISPN
+645 EEGAVVSNVTISPN

-666 QAASDAKGIKGYA
+666 QAASDAQGIKGYA

-690 YVNDDLTVCRLEYSI
+690 YVNDNLTACRLEYSI

-719 LTIDGCIVR
+719 FTIDGCIVR

-741 ESEESA
+741 EDKESA
-747 QQSDGR
+747 HDEDGDGIE
-753 KGDVKYSILRTHNLV
+753 GDVKYSILRTHNLV

-777 SFHYVDF
+777 SFHYVNF
-784 SNNDYKKQYADQK
+784 SNNDYKKQFADQK

-820 DALSLIDKDSIGES
+820 DALSLIDKDSIDDTA
-834 EAALIDP
+834 AALIEP
-841 AMVLLEEALKNPKFA
+841 AMALLRTALENQKFA

-861 YDSNQYVHFGFISTG
+861 YDGTSYVHFGFVSTG
-876 LGEKSYLNPS
+876 LSEKSYLNPS

-894 LSTDMFKDIGGL
+894 LSTDMFREIGGS
-906 GGTILGMLP
+906 GVILGMLP

-926 ESAIVPGA
+926 EGDIVPGA

>member
-1 MKKVMLGI
+1 MKKVMLGV

-35 VESVSLDRDTVQI
+35 VESVSMDRDTVQI
-48 SLSDVEQD
+48 FWSDVEED
-56 ANGRYIVDLDDY
+56 ENGRYIVNLNDY

-80 KTVEWQIQGDVEV
+80 KTVEWQISDVEV

-104 EASDEGYQVVDT
+104 EVSDDGYKVVDT

-127 CTFRVSA
+127 CTFRVSVN
-134 SAEGYIDTCLVE
+134 AEGYLDTCLVE

-151 VQNITLSG
+151 VQSITLSG
-159 QNELS
+159 ENELS

-171 TAAYDP
+171 TAAYNP

-204 AVGEGRAVIYM
+204 AVGEGSAVIYM
-215 YATQNKATEEIGKL
+215 CATQNGTGE
-229 SEVRSEGFAVNVT
+229 EVRSEGFTVT
-242 AGASLFGS
+242 VKAGASLFGS
-250 TVYTADRR
+250 TVYTAERR
-258 VDLAASGVADAS
+258 VDLAAAGVADAAA
-270 SATDGV
+270 ATGGV
-276 IEDGILIINE
+276 IEDGVLVIDD

-295 PAGDVMFVVCGAD
+295 PAGDVTFVVCGAD

-319 YDSDSED
+319 YDPDSED

-345 DIGASDDAP
+345 DIGAQDEAP
-354 EAKWSSSDESVAT
+354 SATWSSSDESVAT

-389 GNSRAIRLFA
+389 GVSKEIRLFA
-399 VEKTSVFRL
+399 VEKISIFRL

-422 TVFAAYRFDP
+422 TVFASYRFDP
-432 EHELTQADYD
+432 THELTQDDYD
-442 RGTEYYVD
+442 RGTEFYVD

-459 PVAPEE
+459 PVVPEE

-472 YDAFIFET
+472 YDAFIFKT

-499 IKERTD
+499 ISERTD
-505 ITISVRARYPRNPS
+505 ITISVSARYPRNPS

-544 ARSTQTFTKLFNGL
+544 ARSTQTFTKLFDGL
-558 NENNEVTH
+558 SH
-566 RYDANTPAYD
+566 RYDPNTPAFD

-583 DIAYCDTKTGEPL
+583 DIAYCDTETGEPL

-625 RIFASQSFMTK
+625 RIYASRSFMTE
-636 YNCALVIVR
+636 YNCCLVTVR
-645 DEDAVVSNVTISPN
+645 EEGAVVSNVTISPN

-666 QAASDAKGIKGYA
+666 QAASDAQGIKGYA

-690 YVNDDLTVCRLEYSI
+690 YVNDNLTACRLEYSI

-719 LTIDGCIVR
+719 FTIDGCIVR

-741 ESEESA
+741 EDKESA
-747 QQSDGR
+747 HDEDGDGIE
-753 KGDVKYSILRTHNLV
+753 GDVKYSILRTHNLV

-777 SFHYVDF
+777 SFHYVNF
-784 SNNDYKKQYADQK
+784 SNNDYKKQFADQK

-820 DALSLIDKDSIGES
+820 DALSLIDKDSIDDTA
-834 EAALIDP
+834 AALIEP
-841 AMVLLEEALKNPKFA
+841 AMALLRTALENQKFA

-861 YDSNQYVHFGFISTG
+861 YDGTSYVHFGFVSTG
-876 LGEKSYLNPS
+876 LSEKSYLNPS

-894 LSTDMFKDIGGL
+894 LSTDMFREIGGS
-906 GGTILGMLP
+906 GVILGMLP

-926 ESAIVPGA
+926 EGDIVPGA

>member
-1 MKKVMLGI
+1 MKKVMLGV

-35 VESVSLDRDTVQI
+35 VESVSMDRDTVQI
-48 SLSDVEQD
+48 FWSDVEED
-56 ANGRYIVDLDDY
+56 ANGRYIVNLNDY

-80 KTVEWQIQGDVEV
+80 KTVEWQIQGDIEV
-93 TTSGVPGAELV
+93 TTSGVPGVELV
-104 EASDEGYQVVDT
+104 EASDDGYTAVDT

-127 CTFRVSA
+127 CTFRVSVN
-134 SAEGYIDTCLVE
+134 AEGYLDTCLVE

-151 VQNITLSG
+151 VQSITLSG
-159 QNELS
+159 ENELF
-164 TGEKTML
+164 TGDKTML
-171 TAAYDP
+171 SSAYNP
-177 AGSMV
+177 VGSMV

-204 AVGEGRAVIYM
+204 AVGEGSAVIYM
-215 YATQNKATEEIGKL
+215 YATQNGTGE
-229 SEVRSEGFAVNVT
+229 EVRSEGFTVT
-242 AGASLFGS
+242 VKAGASLFGS
-250 TVYTADRR
+250 TVYTAERS
-258 VDLAASGVADAS
+258 VDLAAAGVADAAA
-270 SATDGV
+270 ATGGV
-276 IEDGILIINE
+276 IEDGVLVIDD

-295 PAGDVMFVVCGAD
+295 PAGDVTFVVCGAD

-319 YDSDSED
+319 YDPDSED

-345 DIGASDDAP
+345 DIGAQDEAP
-354 EAKWSSSDESVAT
+354 SATWSSSDESVAT

-389 GNSRAIRLFA
+389 GVSKEIRLFA
-399 VEKTSVFRL
+399 VEKISIFRL

-422 TVFAAYRFDP
+422 TVFASYRFDP
-432 EHELTQADYD
+432 THELTQDDYD
-442 RGTEYYVD
+442 RGTEFYVD

-480 DRPELASF
+480 DKPEFASF
-488 EGNVLVFNADA
+488 EGNVLVFNAEA
-499 IKERTD
+499 ISERTD
-505 ITISVRARYPRNPS
+505 ITISVSARYPRNPS

-544 ARSTQTFTKLFNGL
+544 ARSTQTFTKLFDGL
-558 NENNEVTH
+558 SH
-566 RYDANTPAYD
+566 RYDPNTPAFD

-583 DIAYCDTKTGEPL
+583 DIAYCDMETGEPL

-610 NYEAQICCSLYGNNH
+610 NYEAQICCSLYGNSH
-625 RIFASQSFMTK
+625 RIYASRSFMTA

-645 DEDAVVSNVTISPN
+645 EEGAVVSNVTISPN

-666 QAASDAKGIKGYA
+666 QAASDAQGIKGYA

-690 YVNDDLTVCRLEYSI
+690 YVNDNLTACRLEYSI

-719 LTIDGCIVR
+719 CTIDGCIVR

-741 ESEESA
+741 ENEESA
-747 QQSDGR
+747 HAENGDGIE
-753 KGDVKYSILRTHNLV
+753 GDVKYSILRTHNLV

-784 SNNDYKKQYADQK
+784 SNNPYKKQYADQK

-805 LIQTGFLDIYNWQST
+805 LIQTGFLDIYNWQYT
-820 DALSLIDKDSIGES
+820 EALNLIDKDSIDGTA
-834 EAALIDP
+834 AALIEP
-841 AMVLLEEALKNPKFA
+841 AMALLKTALENPKFA

-861 YDSNQYVHFGFISTG
+861 YDGTSYVHFGFVSTG
-876 LGEKSYLNPS
+876 LSEKSYLNPS

-920 WCYTAS
+920 WCYTAE
-926 ESAIVPGA
+926 ESDIVPGA

-947 QD
+947 QV

>member
-1 MKKVMLGI
+1 MKKVMLGV

-35 VESVSLDRDTVQI
+35 VESVSMDRDTVQI
-48 SLSDVEQD
+48 FWSDVEED
-56 ANGRYIVDLDDY
+56 ANGRYIVNLNDY

-80 KTVEWQIQGDVEV
+80 KTVEWQIQGDIEV
-93 TTSGVPGAELV
+93 TTSGVPGVELV
-104 EASDEGYQVVDT
+104 EASDDGYTAVDT

-127 CTFRVSA
+127 CTFRVSVN
-134 SAEGYIDTCLVE
+134 AEGYLDTCLVE

-151 VQNITLSG
+151 VQSITLSG
-159 QNELS
+159 ENELF
-164 TGEKTML
+164 TGDKTML
-171 TAAYDP
+171 SAAYNP
-177 AGSMV
+177 VGSMV

-204 AVGEGRAVIYM
+204 AVGEGSAVIYM
-215 YATQNKATEEIGKL
+215 CATQNGTGE
-229 SEVRSEGFAVNVT
+229 EVRSEGFTVT
-242 AGASLFGS
+242 VKAGASLFGS
-250 TVYTADRR
+250 TVYTAERS
-258 VDLAASGVADAS
+258 VDLAAAGVADAAA
-270 SATDGV
+270 ATGGV
-276 IEDGILIINE
+276 IEDGVLVIDD

-295 PAGDVMFVVCGAD
+295 PAGDVTFVVCGAD

-319 YDSDSED
+319 YDPDSED

-345 DIGASDDAP
+345 DIGAQDEAP
-354 EAKWSSSDESVAT
+354 SATWSSSDESVAT

-389 GNSRAIRLFA
+389 GVSKEIRLFA
-399 VEKTSVFRL
+399 VEKISIFRL

-422 TVFAAYRFDP
+422 TVFASYRFDP
-432 EHELTQADYD
+432 THELTEDDYD
-442 RGTEYYVD
+442 RGTEFYVD

-459 PVAPEE
+459 PVVPEE

-472 YDAFIFET
+472 YDAFVFET

-499 IKERTD
+499 ISERTD
-505 ITISVRARYPRNPS
+505 ITISVSARYPRNPS

-544 ARSTQTFTKLFNGL
+544 ARSTQTFTKLFDGL
-558 NENNEVTH
+558 SH
-566 RYDANTPAYD
+566 RYDPNTPAFD

-583 DIAYCDTKTGEPL
+583 DIAYCDTETGEPL

-625 RIFASQSFMTK
+625 RIYASRSFMTE
-636 YNCALVIVR
+636 YNCCLVTVR
-645 DEDAVVSNVTISPN
+645 EEGAVVSNVTISPN

-666 QAASDAKGIKGYA
+666 QAASDAQGIKGYA

-690 YVNDDLTVCRLEYSI
+690 YVNDNLTACRLEYSI

-719 LTIDGCIVR
+719 CTIDGCIVR

-741 ESEESA
+741 ENEESA
-747 QQSDGR
+747 NAENGDGIE
-753 KGDVKYSILRTHNLV
+753 GDVKYSILRTHNLV

-784 SNNDYKKQYADQK
+784 SNNPYKKQYADQK

-805 LIQTGFLDIYNWQST
+805 LIQTGFLDIYNWQYT
-820 DALSLIDKDSIGES
+820 EALSLIDKDSIDGTA
-834 EAALIDP
+834 AALIEP
-841 AMVLLEEALKNPKFA
+841 AMALLKTALENPKFA

-861 YDSNQYVHFGFISTG
+861 YDGTSYVHFGFVSTG
-876 LGEKSYLNPS
+876 LSEKSYLNPS

-894 LSTDMFKDIGGL
+894 LSTDMFREIGGS
-906 GGTILGMLP
+906 GVILGMLP

-926 ESAIVPGA
+926 EGDIVPGA

>member
-1 MKKVMLGI
+1 MKKVMLGV
-9 LVVIPI
+9 LVIIPI

-35 VESVSLDRDTVQI
+35 VESVSMDRDTVQI
-48 SLSDVEQD
+48 FWSDVEED
-56 ANGRYIVDLDDY
+56 ANGRYIVNLNDY

-80 KTVEWQIQGDVEV
+80 KTVEWQIQGDIEV

-104 EASDEGYQVVDT
+104 EVSDDGYKVVDT

-127 CTFRVSA
+127 CTFRVSV
-134 SAEGYIDTCLVE
+134 SAEGYLDTCLVE

-151 VQNITLSG
+151 VQSITLSG
-159 QNELS
+159 ENELS

-171 TAAYDP
+171 TAAYNP

-204 AVGEGRAVIYM
+204 AVGEGSAVIYM
-215 YATQNKATEEIGKL
+215 CATQNGTGE
-229 SEVRSEGFAVNVT
+229 EVRSEGFTVT
-242 AGASLFGS
+242 VKAGASLFGS
-250 TVYTADRR
+250 TVYTAERR
-258 VDLAASGVADAS
+258 VDLAAAGVADAAA
-270 SATDGV
+270 ATGGV
-276 IEDGILIINE
+276 IEDGVLVIDD

-295 PAGDVMFVVCGAD
+295 PAGDVTFVVCGAD

-319 YDSDSED
+319 YDPDSED

-345 DIGASDDAP
+345 DIGAQDEAP
-354 EAKWSSSDESVAT
+354 SATWSSSDESVAT

-389 GNSRAIRLFA
+389 GVSKEIRLFA
-399 VEKTSVFRL
+399 VEKISIFRL

-422 TVFAAYRFDP
+422 TVFASYRFDP
-432 EHELTQADYD
+432 THELTEDDYD
-442 RGTEYYVD
+442 RGTEFYVD

-459 PVAPEE
+459 PVVPEE

-472 YDAFIFET
+472 YDAFVFET

-499 IKERTD
+499 ISERTD
-505 ITISVRARYPRNPS
+505 ITISVSARYPRNPS

-544 ARSTQTFTKLFNGL
+544 ARSTQTFTKLFDGL
-558 NENNEVTH
+558 SH
-566 RYDANTPAYD
+566 RYDPNTPAFD

-583 DIAYCDTKTGEPL
+583 DIAYCDTETGEPL

-625 RIFASQSFMTK
+625 RIYASRSFMTE
-636 YNCALVIVR
+636 YNCCLVTVR
-645 DEDAVVSNVTISPN
+645 EEGAVVSNVTISPN

-666 QAASDAKGIKGYA
+666 QAASDAQGIKGYA

-690 YVNDDLTVCRLEYSI
+690 YVNDNLTACRLEYSI

-719 LTIDGCIVR
+719 FTIDGCIVR

-741 ESEESA
+741 EDKESA
-747 QQSDGR
+747 HDEDGDGIE
-753 KGDVKYSILRTHNLV
+753 GDVKYSILRTHNLV

-777 SFHYVDF
+777 SFHYVNF
-784 SNNDYKKQYADQK
+784 SNNDYKKQFADQK

-820 DALSLIDKDSIGES
+820 DALSLIDKDSIDDTA
-834 EAALIDP
+834 AALIEP
-841 AMVLLEEALKNPKFA
+841 AMALLRTALENQKFA

-861 YDSNQYVHFGFISTG
+861 YDGTSYVHFGFVSTG
-876 LGEKSYLNPS
+876 LSEKSYLNPT

-894 LSTDMFKDIGGL
+894 LSTDMFREIGGS
-906 GGTILGMLP
+906 GVILGMLP

-926 ESAIVPGA
+926 EGDIVPGA

>member
-1 MKKVMLGI
+1 MKKVMLGV

-35 VESVSLDRDTVQI
+35 VESVSMDRDTVQI
-48 SLSDVEQD
+48 FWSDVEED
-56 ANGRYIVDLDDY
+56 ENGRYIVNLNDY

-80 KTVEWQIQGDVEV
+80 KTVEWQISDVEV

-104 EASDEGYQVVDT
+104 EVSDDGYKVVDT

-127 CTFRVSA
+127 CTFRVSVN
-134 SAEGYIDTCLVE
+134 AEGYLDTCLVE

-151 VQNITLSG
+151 VQSITLSG
-159 QNELS
+159 ENELS

-171 TAAYDP
+171 TAAYNP

-204 AVGEGRAVIYM
+204 AVGEGSAVIYM
-215 YATQNKATEEIGKL
+215 CATQNGTGE
-229 SEVRSEGFAVNVT
+229 EVRSEGFTVT
-242 AGASLFGS
+242 VKAGASLFGS
-250 TVYTADRR
+250 TVYTAERR
-258 VDLAASGVADAS
+258 VDLAAAGVADAAA
-270 SATDGV
+270 ATGGV
-276 IEDGILIINE
+276 IEDGVLVIDD

-295 PAGDVMFVVCGAD
+295 PAGDVTFVVCGAD

-319 YDSDSED
+319 YDPDSED

-345 DIGASDDAP
+345 DIGAQDEAP
-354 EAKWSSSDESVAT
+354 SATWSSSDESVAT

-389 GNSRAIRLFA
+389 GVSKEIRLFA
-399 VEKTSVFRL
+399 VEKISIFRL

-422 TVFAAYRFDP
+422 TVFASYRFDP
-432 EHELTQADYD
+432 THELTQDDYD
-442 RGTEYYVD
+442 RGTEFYVD

-459 PVAPEE
+459 PVVPEE

-472 YDAFIFET
+472 YDAFIFKT

-499 IKERTD
+499 ISERTD
-505 ITISVRARYPRNPS
+505 ITISVSARYPRNPS

-544 ARSTQTFTKLFNGL
+544 ARSTQTFTKLFDGL
-558 NENNEVTH
+558 SH
-566 RYDANTPAYD
+566 RYDPNTPAFD

-583 DIAYCDTKTGEPL
+583 DIAYCDTETGEPL

-625 RIFASQSFMTK
+625 RIYASRSFMTE
-636 YNCALVIVR
+636 YNCCLVTVR
-645 DEDAVVSNVTISPN
+645 EEGAVVSNVTISPN

-666 QAASDAKGIKGYA
+666 QAASDAQGIKGYA

-690 YVNDDLTVCRLEYSI
+690 YVNDNLTACRLEYSI

-719 LTIDGCIVR
+719 FTIDGCIVR
-728 NMGGTGIYVPTNM
+728 NMGGTGIYVLTNM
-741 ESEESA
+741 EDKESA
-747 QQSDGR
+747 HDEDGDGIE
-753 KGDVKYSILRTHNLV
+753 GDVKYSILRTHNLV

-777 SFHYVDF
+777 SFHYVNF
-784 SNNDYKKQYADQK
+784 SNNDYKKQFADQK

-820 DALSLIDKDSIGES
+820 DALSLIDKDSIDDTA
-834 EAALIDP
+834 AALIEP
-841 AMVLLEEALKNPKFA
+841 AMALLKTALENPKFA

-861 YDSNQYVHFGFISTG
+861 YDGTSYVHFGFVSTG
-876 LGEKSYLNPS
+876 LSEKSYLNPS

-894 LSTDMFKDIGGL
+894 LSTDMFREIGGS
-906 GGTILGMLP
+906 GVILGMLP

-926 ESAIVPGA
+926 EGDIVPGA

>member
-1 MKKVMLGI
+1 MKKVMLGV

-23 VTSFVSTQAYIG
+23 VTSFVSIQASIG
-35 VESVSLDRDTVQI
+35 VESVSMDRDTVQI
-48 SLSDVEQD
+48 FWSDVKED
-56 ANGRYIVDLDDY
+56 ENGRYIVNLNDY

-80 KTVEWQIQGDVEV
+80 KTVEWQIQGDIEV

-104 EASDEGYQVVDT
+104 EVSDDGYKVVDT

-127 CTFRVSA
+127 CTFRVSVN
-134 SAEGYIDTCLVE
+134 AEGYLDTCLVE

-151 VQNITLSG
+151 VQSITLSG
-159 QNELS
+159 ENELF
-164 TGEKTML
+164 TGDKTML
-171 TAAYDP
+171 SAAYNP
-177 AGSMV
+177 VGSMV

-204 AVGEGRAVIYM
+204 AVGEGSAVIYM
-215 YATQNKATEEIGKL
+215 CATQNGTGE
-229 SEVRSEGFAVNVT
+229 EVRSEGFTVT
-242 AGASLFGS
+242 VKAGASLFGS
-250 TVYTADRR
+250 TVYTAERS
-258 VDLAASGVADAS
+258 VDLAAAGVADAAA
-270 SATDGV
+270 ATGGV
-276 IEDGILIINE
+276 IEDGVLVIDD

-295 PAGDVMFVVCGAD
+295 PAGDVTFVVCGAD

-319 YDSDSED
+319 YDPDSED

-345 DIGASDDAP
+345 DIGAQDEAP
-354 EAKWSSSDESVAT
+354 SATWSSSDESVAT

-389 GNSRAIRLFA
+389 GVSKEIRLFA
-399 VEKTSVFRL
+399 VEKISIFRL

-422 TVFAAYRFDP
+422 TVFASYRFDP
-432 EHELTQADYD
+432 THELTQDDYD
-442 RGTEYYVD
+442 RGTEFYVD

-459 PVAPEE
+459 PVVPEE

-472 YDAFIFET
+472 YDAFIFKT

-499 IKERTD
+499 ISERTD
-505 ITISVRARYPRNPS
+505 ITISVSARYPRNPS

-544 ARSTQTFTKLFNGL
+544 ARSTQTFTKLFDGL
-558 NENNEVTH
+558 SH
-566 RYDANTPAYD
+566 RYDPNTPAFD

-583 DIAYCDTKTGEPL
+583 DIAYCDTETGEPL

-625 RIFASQSFMTK
+625 RIYASRSFMTE
-636 YNCALVIVR
+636 YNCCLVTVR
-645 DEDAVVSNVTISPN
+645 EEGAVVSNVTISPN

-666 QAASDAKGIKGYA
+666 QAASDAQGIKGYA

-690 YVNDDLTVCRLEYSI
+690 YVNDNLTACRLEYSI

-719 LTIDGCIVR
+719 FTIDGCIVR

-741 ESEESA
+741 EDKESA
-747 QQSDGR
+747 HDEDGDGIE
-753 KGDVKYSILRTHNLV
+753 GDVKYSILRTHNLV

-777 SFHYVDF
+777 SFHYVNF
-784 SNNDYKKQYADQK
+784 SNNDYKKQFADQK

-820 DALSLIDKDSIGES
+820 DALSLIDKDSIDDTA
-834 EAALIDP
+834 AALIEP
-841 AMVLLEEALKNPKFA
+841 AMALLRTALENQKFA

-861 YDSNQYVHFGFISTG
+861 YDGTSYVHFGFVSTG
-876 LGEKSYLNPS
+876 LSEKSYLNPT

-894 LSTDMFKDIGGL
+894 LSTDMFREIGGS
-906 GGTILGMLP
+906 GVILGMLP

-926 ESAIVPGA
+926 EGDIVPGA

>member
-1 MKKVMLGI
+1 MKKVMLGV

-35 VESVSLDRDTVQI
+35 VESVSMDRDTVQI
-48 SLSDVEQD
+48 FWSDVEED
-56 ANGRYIVDLDDY
+56 ANGRYIVNLNDY

-80 KTVEWQIQGDVEV
+80 KTVEWQISDVEV

-104 EASDEGYQVVDT
+104 EVSDDGYKVVDT

-127 CTFRVSA
+127 CTFRVSV

-151 VQNITLSG
+151 VQSITLSG
-159 QNELS
+159 ENELS

-171 TAAYDP
+171 TAAYNP

-204 AVGEGRAVIYM
+204 AVGEGSAVIYM
-215 YATQNKATEEIGKL
+215 CATQNGTGE
-229 SEVRSEGFAVNVT
+229 EVRSEGFTITVK

-250 TVYTADRR
+250 TVYTAERS
-258 VDLAASGVADAS
+258 VDLAAAGVADAAA
-270 SATDGV
+270 ATGGV
-276 IEDGILIINE
+276 IEDGVLVIDD

-295 PAGDVMFVVCGAD
+295 PAGDVTFVVCGAD

-319 YDSDSED
+319 YDPDSED
-326 TYTLGIGEIPL
+326 IYTLGIGEIPL

-345 DIGASDDAP
+345 DIGAQDEAP
-354 EAKWSSSDESVAT
+354 SATWSSSDESVAT

-389 GNSRAIRLFA
+389 GVSKEIRLFA
-399 VEKTSVFRL
+399 VEKISIFRL

-422 TVFAAYRFDP
+422 TVFASYRFDP
-432 EHELTQADYD
+432 THELTQDDYD
-442 RGTEYYVD
+442 RGTEFYVD

-459 PVAPEE
+459 PVVPEE

-472 YDAFIFET
+472 YDAFVFKT

-488 EGNVLVFNADA
+488 EGNVLVFDADA
-499 IKERTD
+499 ISERTD
-505 ITISVRARYPRNPS
+505 ITISVSARYPRNPS

-544 ARSTQTFTKLFNGL
+544 ARSTQTFTKLFDGL
-558 NENNEVTH
+558 SH
-566 RYDANTPAYD
+566 RYAPNTPAFD

-583 DIAYCDTKTGEPL
+583 DIAYCDMETGEPL

-625 RIFASQSFMTK
+625 RIYASRSFMTE
-636 YNCALVIVR
+636 YNCCLVTVR
-645 DEDAVVSNVTISPN
+645 EEGAVVSNVTISPN

-666 QAASDAKGIKGYA
+666 QAASDAQGIKGYA

-690 YVNDDLTVCRLEYSI
+690 FVNDDLTTCRLEYSI

-719 LTIDGCIVR
+719 CTIDGCIVR

-741 ESEESA
+741 ENEESA
-747 QQSDGR
+747 HAENGDGIE
-753 KGDVKYSILRTHNLV
+753 GDVKYSILRTHNLV

-784 SNNDYKKQYADQK
+784 SNNPYKKQYADQK

-805 LIQTGFLDIYNWQST
+805 LIQTGFLDIYNWQYT
-820 DALSLIDKDSIGES
+820 EALNLIDKDSIDGTA
-834 EAALIDP
+834 AALIEP
-841 AMVLLEEALKNPKFA
+841 AMALLKTALENPKFA

-861 YDSNQYVHFGFISTG
+861 YDGTSYVHFGFVSTG
-876 LGEKSYLNPS
+876 LSEKSYLNPS

-894 LSTDMFKDIGGL
+894 LSTDMFKDIGGV

-920 WCYTAS
+920 WCYTAE
-926 ESAIVPGA
+926 ESDIVPGA